1 MLRRVPA
8 LAFLLLQGALALA
21 LDVPTLERRVTDL
34 AGVLSAQQAGALEE
48 KLRRLEETAST
59 QVAVLIIPGLEGE
72 LLEAY
77 TMRIAESWRL
87 GQKGRDNG
95 ALLFVAMKDRAIRIE
110 VGYGLEPT
118 LTDAR
123 SRRIIQNDIVPRF
136 RAGDFPGGIDAGVTG
151 IIRTVQG
158 DYQSGPDSGAGAD
171 KPSGIL
177 NVLFVLIFPLLWLLS
192 ITGKWGGGL
201 IGAAAGAVLPYMFI
215 ARSFPLALGGG
226 GLGAVAGFF
235 LGAMAQAAAKSG
247 GGRGGPSG
255 GGYTGGFPGTF
266 GGGFGRGGGFGG
278 GGFGGGG
285 FGGGGFGGGGGGFG
299 GGGSSGS
306 W

>member
-1 MLRRVPA
+1 MLRFLPA
-8 LAFLLLQGALALA
+8 LACLLLQGALALA
-21 LDVPTLERRVTDL
+21 LEVPTLERRVTDL
-34 AGVLSAQQAGALEE
+34 AGVLSADQAGALEE
-48 KLRRLEETAST
+48 KLRLLEETDST
-59 QVAVLIIPGLEGE
+59 QVAVLVIPGLEGE
-72 LLEAY
+72 SLEDY
-77 TMRIAESWRL
+77 TMRVVDAWRL

-95 ALLFVAMKDRAIRIE
+95 ALLFVAMKDRAVRIE

-158 DYQSGPDSGAGAD
+158 TYQSGPDSGAGAE

-177 NVLFVLIFPLLWLLS
+177 NVLFILIFPLLWLLS

-201 IGAAAGAVLPYMFI
+201 IGAAAGAILPYMFV
-215 ARSFPLALGGG
+215 APSLAVALAGG

-235 LGAMAQAAAKSG
+235 LGAMAQAAAKAG
-247 GGRGGPSG
+247 GGPGGSSG

-285 FGGGGFGGGGGGFG
+285 FGGGGGGFG

>member
-8 LAFLLLQGALALA
+8 LAFILLQGALALA
-21 LDVPTLERRVTDL
+21 LEVPTLERRVTDL
-34 AGVLSAQQAGALEE
+34 AGVLSAEQAGALEE
-48 KLRRLEETAST
+48 KLRRLEETDST

-123 SRRIIQNDIVPRF
+123 SRRIIQNDIAPRF

-201 IGAAAGAVLPYMFI
+201 IGAAAGTLLPFMFLG
-215 ARSFPLALGGG
+215 SLPLALAGGG
-226 GLGAVAGFF
+226 VGAVAGFF

-247 GGRGGPSG
+247 GGPGSSPRG
-255 GGYTGGFPGTF
+255 GGYTGGFPGGF
-266 GGGFGRGGGFGG
+266 GGFGRGGGFGG
-278 GGFGGGG
+278 GS

-299 GGGSSGS
+299 GGG
-306 W
+306 

>member
-1 MLRRVPA
+1 MLRFVPA
-8 LAFLLLQGALALA
+8 LACLLLQGALALA
-21 LDVPTLERRVTDL
+21 LEVPTLERRVTDL
-34 AGVLSAQQAGALEE
+34 AGVLSAGQVDALEE
-48 KLRRLEETAST
+48 KLRLLEETDST
-59 QVAVLIIPGLEGE
+59 QVAVLVIPGLEGE
-72 LLEAY
+72 ALEAY
-77 TMRIAESWRL
+77 TLRVVEAWKL

-110 VGYGLEPT
+110 VGYGLEPS

-123 SRRIIQNDIVPRF
+123 SRRIIQNDIAPRF

-158 DYQSGPDSGAGAD
+158 TYQSDPGSEAGAE
-171 KPSGIL
+171 KPSGSL
-177 NVLFVLIFPLLWLLS
+177 EVLFVLIFPLLWLLS

-201 IGAAAGAVLPYMFI
+201 IGAAAGAILPSMFFTP
-215 ARSFPLALGGG
+215 SLALVLTGG

-235 LGAMAQAAAKSG
+235 LGAIAQAAAKA
-247 GGRGGPSG
+247 GGRPGSSSRGGH
-255 GGYTGGFPGTF
+255 TGGFPGTF

-285 FGGGGFGGGGGGFG
+285 GGFG